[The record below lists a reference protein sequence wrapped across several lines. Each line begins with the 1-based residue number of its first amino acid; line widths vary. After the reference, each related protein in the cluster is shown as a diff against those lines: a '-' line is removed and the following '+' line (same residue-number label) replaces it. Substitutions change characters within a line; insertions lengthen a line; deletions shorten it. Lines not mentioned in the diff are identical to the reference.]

1 MDEPAPRGALN
12 LDEIR
17 EIVRIV
23 SEASISELEIEA
35 RDLKVAVRKTAH
47 GAVAAH
53 ANHVPAA
60 SADTLAVPSAP
71 PAASSA
77 VPPAVAV
84 PPAPA
89 DENAARWVPIVAPLV
104 GTFYRTPSPDSAPFA
119 KEGDWIAEGQTV
131 CIIEAMKMFN
141 EIHAEAS
148 GRVVRILAEH
158 GMPVEYG
165 QPLLLLD
172 PTSGP

>member
-1 MDEPAPRGALN
+1 MDEPTPRGTLN

-23 SEASISELEIEA
+23 SEASITELEIEA
-35 RDLKVAVRKTAH
+35 RELRVAVRKTSH
-47 GAVAAH
+47 GIVAANLT
-53 ANHVPAA
+53 ADAPIVAAPAA
-60 SADTLAVPSAP
+60 HNAAVPPIAPLAGSAAP
-71 PAASSA
+71 PAA
-77 VPPAVAV
+77 V
-84 PPAPA
+84 
-89 DENAARWVPIVAPLV
+89 DENAAPWIPIVAPLV
-104 GTFYRTPSPDSAPFA
+104 GTFYRTPSPDAPPFA
-119 KEGDWIAEGQTV
+119 KEGDWIDEGQTV

-148 GRVVRILAEH
+148 GRVVRILAEN

-172 PTSGP
+172 PTIGS